1 MAHSQLFTGETDNT
15 VGWVFLPNPPS
26 ETWGILPQSWPSFVK
41 AMKSII
47 LFALSFLFTT
57 TSSVNA
63 DSRDNWLKLG
73 VIPYKSPR
81 ALVELYSPLA
91 VLLTKALGKNV
102 HVVTAIGH
110 EQYMQRIYGKQYDII
125 VLGSAFYF
133 KAHDKAGYEAVAR
146 GYPPFRCGFI
156 VRNDSGIHNIEQLRG
171 KRLAV
176 VNRMGSR
183 GEYKM
188 QKKALFSTEIYVEED
203 LEVHY
208 RGNSDSVIYAVL
220 NGQDDAGAIR
230 LDALQKKAFTEV
242 REKVRTIYTSP
253 ENPQFPFAVRA
264 DMDPT
269 QREKISAALISISMD
284 QPETA
289 EILHSL
295 GIQGFE
301 QVNSAELELLR
312 QARLGEDRKLGMP

>member
-1 MAHSQLFTGETDNT
+1 
-15 VGWVFLPNPPS
+15 
-26 ETWGILPQSWPSFVK
+26 
-41 AMKSII
+41 MKSFFLATL
-47 LFALSFLFTT
+47 LFFFTY
-57 TSSVNA
+57 SLASA
-63 DSRDNWLKLG
+63 EIREDWLKLG
-73 VIPYKSPR
+73 VVPYKSPR
-81 ALVELYSPLA
+81 ALVELYSPVAAQLA
-91 VLLTKALGKNV
+91 KVLGKNV
-102 HVVTAIGH
+102 QVVTAVGFD
-110 EQYMQRIYGKQYDII
+110 QYLQRIYDKQYDII
-125 VLGSAFYF
+125 VLGSTFYF
-133 KAHDKAGYEAVAR
+133 KAHDMAGYEAVAR
-146 GYPPFRCGFI
+146 GYPPFRCGLI

-176 VNRMGSR
+176 VDRMGSR
-183 GEYKM
+183 GEYEM
-188 QKKALFSTEIYVEED
+188 RKKALFSIGIHVEED